1 MTKKHL
7 RQFSETA
14 RKQRINELPDWEAA
28 LFIASA
34 MGFRK
39 KYEVSRVFREL
50 VEEKSRFIPKIFGDI
65 E

>member
-28 LFIASA
+28 LFTASVT
-34 MGFRK
+34 GLVK
-39 KYEVSRVFREL
+39 KYEVSRKFREL